1 MNYQVANRASGA
13 ALGLL
18 LASVIFAALAV
29 VVKVAVPVADLD
41 ADRADE
47 RTKDL
52 MEIRA
57 AETAALENLGWAD
70 EARGLVR
77 LPVEDAIRLT
87 AQKWQNPSAARAEL
101 NTRAENAAA
110 PAPAAAPKPSAFE

>member
-1 MNYQVANRASGA
+1 MNYQVVNRASGA

-57 AETAALENLGWAD
+57 AESAALDNLGWAD

-77 LPVEDAIRLT
+77 LPVADAIRLA
-87 AQKWQNPSAARAEL
+87 AQKWQNPAAARADL
-101 NTRAENAAA
+101 NARAENAAA